1 MTLFSQKELLIMAVV
16 VGGLLVVILYLTIL
30 DVKDYLKN
38 KKSDIKEEVVNDF
51 SEEVKNEEIA
61 LKEENVVVNP
71 PVGSMA
77 EILEEV
83 EILDFD
89 EPEIIKKESIVNNVV
104 TPSVENVNIV
114 EVPMEL
120 TRDEAKAELE
130 RVSMELESIDN
141 KDPFED
147 TITNFEIEQEENAI
161 ISLDELVKISD
172 NLYDSNEAM
181 QYDEGNEP
189 ITIDEVINKFNNSN
203 NITEEANQVS
213 YSEVNP
219 IMSFYGY
226 ENTHNEMQFENTA
239 NYDKLD
245 MELRKTNDFLNSLKE
260 MHEKHEN

>member
-1 MTLFSQKELLIMAVV
+1 MDLFSEKELLIMALV
-16 VGGLLVVILYLTIL
+16 VGGLLIIIGYLTIL
-30 DVKDYLKN
+30 DIKDYLKN
-38 KKSDIKEEVVNDF
+38 RKKDVALESVEEKEEVVVNSPPVD
-51 SEEVKNEEIA
+51 SMTAVLEEI
-61 LKEENVVVNP
+61 
-71 PVGSMA
+71 
-77 EILEEV
+77 EV
-83 EILDFD
+83 LDFD
-89 EPEIIKKESIVNNVV
+89 EPVILKKEEKEINLIETDEEISFV
-104 TPSVENVNIV
+104 
-114 EVPMEL
+114 EL
-120 TRDEAKAELE
+120 TKEELKEEAKKELE
-130 RVSMELESIDN
+130 RISIELENVEN